1 MTDKAAASQ
10 PVFYPL
16 GENALTIEFGSV
28 IDEAI
33 SNRVTAFNRL
43 LNQKPFPG
51 MYQTVAAYA
60 TLTIFFDPKT
70 VINQKNITGTTCFE
84 KVRNYLLSIKI
95 GDVQNHAGEAQVIT
109 IPVCY
114 GGEYGPDLQYVA
126 EYHQLSPEEA
136 IQLHSAAIYKVY
148 MIGFIPGF
156 TYLGG
161 LDARLE
167 TPRKSTPRNSVQP
180 GSVGI
185 AGAQTGIYP
194 LETPGGWQIIGRTP
208 LKMFDAAREQPAL
221 LKAGDRVKFEPV
233 DGAGFEK
240 YHQP

>member
-1 MTDKAAASQ
+1 MTEAAAN
-10 PVFYPL
+10 PLVFYPL
-16 GENALTIEFGSV
+16 GENALTIEFGSI

-43 LNQKPFPG
+43 LNQMPFPG

-60 TLTIFFDPKT
+60 TLTVFFDPVT
-70 VINQKNITGTTCFE
+70 VISQKDITGTTCFE
-84 KVRNYLLSIKI
+84 KVRNYLQGIEI
-95 GDVQNHAGEAQVIT
+95 EDAQNQADDGDVIT
-109 IPVCY
+109 IRVCY

-126 EYHQLSPEEA
+126 EYHQLSPEEV
-136 IQLHSAAIYKVY
+136 IQLHSAAVYKVY
-148 MIGFIPGF
+148 MIGFVPGF
-156 TYLGG
+156 AYMGG

-167 TPRKSTPRNSVQP
+167 TPRKAMPRNAVQP

-208 LKMFDAAREQPAL
+208 LKMFDAARKQPAL
-221 LKAGDRVKFEPV
+221 LNAGDRVKFEPV
-233 DGAGFEK
+233 DSADFEK
-240 YHQP
+240 YRRP

>member
-28 IDEAI
+28 IDEVV
-33 SNRVTAFNRL
+33 SNRVTAFNRV
-43 LNQKPFPG
+43 LNQMPFPG

-60 TLTIFFDPKT
+60 TLTVFFDPKT
-70 VINQKNITGTTCFE
+70 VISQKDLIGNTCFE
-84 KVRNYLLSIKI
+84 KVRHYMQGIKVEDARDKA
-95 GDVQNHAGEAQVIT
+95 GDGQVIT
-109 IPVCY
+109 LPVCY
-114 GGEYGPDLQYVA
+114 GGEYGPDLQYIA
-126 EYHQLSPEEA
+126 EHHQLSPEEV

-156 TYLGG
+156 AYMGG
-161 LDARLE
+161 LDASLE
-167 TPRKSTPRNSVQP
+167 TPRKSTPRNGVLP

-221 LKAGDRVKFEPV
+221 LKAGDRVKFEAI
-233 DGAGFEK
+233 DRANFEK
-240 YHQP
+240 YCQP